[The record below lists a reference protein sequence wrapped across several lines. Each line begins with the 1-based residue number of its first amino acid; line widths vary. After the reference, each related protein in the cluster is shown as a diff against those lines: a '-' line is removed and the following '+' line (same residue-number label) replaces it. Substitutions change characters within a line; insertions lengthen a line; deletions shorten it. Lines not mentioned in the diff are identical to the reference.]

1 MTFKDG
7 HKVPHT
13 MYVSGAVLGT
23 CFPSSWIFVA
33 NRFLQE
39 TIQAKG
45 REVVTRR
52 CSIKNI
58 YLRNFAKFTR
68 K

>member
-23 CFPSSWIFVA
+23 CFPYLWIFVA

-39 TIQAKG
+39 TMQAKG

-52 CSIKNI
+52 CLIKNI
-58 YLRNFAKFTR
+58 YLKHFAKFTR